1 MISLNSH
8 YVGIV
13 YPIGLSFG
21 TFVADYHNNV
31 HEQLNMFSLGIRG
44 AKSWP
49 KSVNFMIFAIFFIAG
64 NISYSIFKP
73 VTIYTEL
80 QKSKG
85 SPSFKLSF
93 PDFVTFTF
101 VPVLHAAA
109 ERRRRRR

>member
-1 MISLNSH
+1 MIS
-8 YVGIV
+8 
-13 YPIGLSFG
+13 
-21 TFVADYHNNV
+21 ADYHNNV

-44 AKSWP
+44 ANSWP
-49 KSVNFMIFAIFFIAG
+49 KSVNFMIFAIFAIFNRFFFFIAG

-80 QKSKG
+80 QGSKG

-109 ERRRRRR
+109 ERRRR